1 MNPIIQHT
9 IQQLTEIR
17 TGKPWMGSS
26 FAHKLANLDETLVF
40 ERPQEHLHS
49 VAEIIS
55 HLTFWRREA
64 LLKIKTG
71 QGSRMDDDPE
81 NWLPNDVLQQKGWD
95 QIQKEYDATLNEL
108 IALLQDK
115 EDSFLSKIYYD
126 TDFKGEYPYSFLING
141 ILHHDVY
148 HLGQLGIIIKFL
160 KEK

>member
-1 MNPIIQHT
+1 MKPIIQHT
-9 IQQLTEIR
+9 IQQLKEIR

-26 FAHKLANLDETLVF
+26 FADKFADLDETLVF
-40 ERPQEHLHS
+40 QRPLEHLHS

-71 QGSRMDDDPE
+71 HGSKMDDDPD

-115 EDSFLSKIYYD
+115 EDTFLYEIYYD

-141 ILHHDVY
+141 MLHHDVY
-148 HLGQLGIIIKFL
+148 HLGQLGIIIKL
-160 KEK
+160 LQH